1 MNYNQRVQVIM
12 LWTVLGLFIISFQSH
27 VTPCCAADLNI
38 KIIPKPTKIEK
49 GDTIFTLNEKTVI
62 IVKPSST
69 EVKALGSYLSDFLAP
84 AMGARLTVKSSW
96 FPKSNSIVLRLNS
109 SEKRLGDE
117 GYMFKCT
124 PRGVTITAAKP
135 AGIFY
140 GIQTLRQLLP
150 VQIESRQKVYGV
162 AWTVPCLSIEDQPR
176 FQWRGMLLDPARHFI
191 TKDYLLK
198 YIDLMALYKL
208 NQLQLHLTDDQ
219 GWRIEIKKYP
229 RLTES
234 GSIRKESP
242 MPGNRKQGDGKP
254 YGPFFYTQDQI
265 REIVAYAA
273 KRFVTIVPEIEMP
286 GHSLAASVAFPELS
300 CTGGPFEIRTKWGIE
315 PDIYCAGNDKVFE
328 FVQDILTE
336 VMDMFPSTFIHIGG
350 DEAPK
355 DRWNKCPKC
364 QARIQKEGLKDTH
377 ELQSYFVRRID
388 KFLASKG
395 RRLIGWDEILE
406 GGLAPGAAVMSWRGI
421 KGGIAAAGE
430 GHDVVMSPTTH
441 CYFDYAQAKGDNEP
455 EAIGGFLPL
464 EKVYDYEPIP
474 DQLSADRKK
483 HILGAQGNVW
493 GEYMWT
499 PQNIEYFSYPRA
511 CALAE
516 VVWTP
521 LELKNL
527 SDFLDRFVAHEKR
540 LDVIG
545 VNYRKLDGQQK

>member
-1 MNYNQRVQVIM
+1 MNFCRTMVRVIVSTAACFFSA
-12 LWTVLGLFIISFQSH
+12 LSFATACSSLDQEIH
-27 VTPCCAADLNI
+27 V
-38 KIIPKPTKIEK
+38 IPKPVKIETAEGK
-49 GDTIFTLNEKTVI
+49 FVLTEKTAVI
-62 IVKPSST
+62 IKSRDLIDVGRYLAEIIEPATGKRVKV
-69 EVKALGSYLSDFLAP
+69 E
-84 AMGARLTVKSSW
+84 SSW
-96 FPKSNSIVLRLNS
+96 FPRSGGIVLRLDRS
-109 SEKRLGDE
+109 LKELGDE
-117 GYMFKCT
+117 GYLFRCT
-124 PRGVTITAAKP
+124 PRWITITGARP
-135 AGIFY
+135 AGVFY
-140 GIQTLRQLLP
+140 GVQTLRQLLP
-150 VQIESRQKVYGV
+150 VEIESKQKIEGV
-162 AWTVPCLSIEDQPR
+162 VWTVPCLSIEDCPR
-176 FQWRGMLLDPARHFI
+176 FKWRGLLLDPARRFI
-191 TKDYLLK
+191 AKDYIVK

-208 NQLQLHLTDDQ
+208 NHLQLHLTDDQ

-229 RLTES
+229 RLTEV

-300 CTGGPFEIRTKWGIE
+300 CTGGPFEMRTKWGIE
-315 PDIYCAGNDKVFE
+315 PDIYCAGNDRVFD
-328 FVQDILTE
+328 FVQDVLIE
-336 VMDMFPSTFIHIGG
+336 VMDLFPSTFIHIGG

-364 QARIQKEGLKDTH
+364 QVRIQKEGLKDAH
-377 ELQSYFVRRID
+377 ELQSYFVRRVD
-388 KFLASKG
+388 KFLTSKG

-406 GGLAPGAAVMSWRGI
+406 GGVAPGATVMSWRGI
-421 KGGIAAAGE
+421 KGGIAAASE

-441 CYFDYAQAKGDNEP
+441 CYFDYAQGKGDSEP

-464 EKVYDYEPIP
+464 EKVYGYEPLP
-474 DQLSADRKK
+474 DQLSADQKK

-516 VVWTP
+516 VVWSP
-521 LELKNL
+521 AKAKNFA
-527 SDFLDRFVAHEKR
+527 DFVCRVKANEKR

-545 VNYRKLDGQQK
+545 INYRKLDGQRK